1 MHSLNSFS
9 FGVKPIRVVLV
20 DNEPQW
26 VAKDV
31 ADALGYSRSTI
42 TNLTKTVDH
51 VPAEWRGRYR
61 IPTPSG
67 DQDMVTLTEAGL
79 FFFLNRSDK
88 PAALPMQKW
97 VAGEVLPSIRKTG
110 AYSVQARAGVPTAI
124 EIASAVVAQLGEH
137 ADWEQPLAEK
147 IEQGRRCA
155 KAVYEMEK
163 NKVIP
168 ALERIEK
175 RQTSPLGSASA
186 KEATALLNA
195 ISKVTSN
202 PRAYEAAKR
211 ALPGL
216 FPENGQ
222 IQPPLPGLEG

>member
-1 MHSLNSFS
+1 MYSLNSFS
-9 FGVKPIRVVLV
+9 FGVKPIRVILV
-20 DNEPQW
+20 ADEPQW

-31 ADALGYSRSTI
+31 AEALGYARSS
-42 TNLTKTVDH
+42 NPARLFATV
-51 VPAEWRGRYR
+51 PEEWKGVNP
-61 IPTPSG
+61 IHTPSG
-67 DQDMVTLTEAGL
+67 TQEMVTISEAGL

-88 PAALPMQKW
+88 PSALPMQKW

-110 AYSVQARAGVPTAI
+110 AYSVQSRAGVPSAV
-124 EIASAVVAQLGEH
+124 EIAAAVVAELGEH

-155 KAVYEMEK
+155 KGAYEK
-163 NKVIP
+163 IDKKIIP

-211 ALPGL
+211 ALPGI

-222 IQPPLPGLEG
+222 VQPPLPGLEG